1 MSQIHLLYV
10 LPKANSLSLFLHINS
25 RSSVK
30 INKLIQKKVHN
41 FVLKLFL
48 NTIILNNLLLLI

>member
-1 MSQIHLLYV
+1 
-10 LPKANSLSLFLHINS
+10 
-25 RSSVK
+25 VK

-48 NTIILNNLLLLI
+48 NTIILNNLLLLIENLFGI